1 MTETSSTKRDNNFG
15 ALRLLFAIFVVVAH
29 SAILIDGN
37 NTREMLT
44 RLCGT
49 TSLGPV
55 GVDGFFLVSGYLITQ
70 SFVSRDGIATYL
82 RKRVLRIV
90 PGYAACFL
98 LCVFVLAPLVGGTLT
113 LPLAGDQIARMSF
126 LMWPAVP
133 DVFPGLHYR
142 TLDGSMWTI
151 GYEARCY
158 LATALLGS
166 IGLFEPRARLVL
178 VPAVMALLAL
188 HATGLLKDTTIAHEE
203 IFGEI
208 GKSVRLFGVYG
219 AGALFFLFRER
230 IPLTGRGAF
239 VATLLLVPSLFSAVL
254 SEAAVAV
261 FGGYILFWFALK
273 VRVPLA
279 ATLRRRPRHLLRRLS
294 LRLAHPERA
303 DLRLSGNRS
312 PWPQRYGV
320 AVVPGGGLRQLGV
333 GGAPVPA
340 AERGALHQAGE
351 LVRRRARTGVLSR
364 VSSSASALAQASPP
378 QSWQPRPRAPIC
390 ERTQKFLRQRCP

>member
-273 VRVPLA
+273 VRVPRLRLFEGGPDISYGVYLYAWPIQSVLIYAYPGIDPLGLSVMALPLSLA
-279 ATLRRRPRHLLRRLS
+279 AGYASWVLVERPFLQPNEARFTK
-294 LRLAHPERA
+294 RA
-303 DLRLSGNRS
+303 NSSRAA
-312 PWPQRYGV
+312 P
-320 AVVPGGGLRQLGV
+320 
-333 GGAPVPA
+333 APV
-340 AERGALHQAGE
+340 
-351 LVRRRARTGVLSR
+351 S
-364 VSSSASALAQASPP
+364 
-378 QSWQPRPRAPIC
+378 
-390 ERTQKFLRQRCP
+390 